1 MPQDVPSD
9 IFLEQISNTTVRSV
23 LTGTGSLPDS
33 ITPSSFLLCVTDAL
47 NKAQDIFNA
56 ENGSIPNVA
65 TVSARELGPT
75 AVRADGSLQAE
86 IFYTVGGNL
95 TFDPASAG
103 PIIL

>member
-75 AVRADGSLQAE
+75 AVTADGIQAQ

>member
-9 IFLEQISNTTVRSV
+9 IFLEQITNTTVQSV
-23 LTGTGSLPDS
+23 LTGAGSLPDS
-33 ITPSSFLLCVTDAL
+33 ITPSSFLLCITDAL

-75 AVRADGSLQAE
+75 AVKADGSLQTQ

-95 TFDPASAG
+95 TFDSASAG